1 MTDIDLRGGQI
12 HRGLGIVARWPDI
25 AIVIPSDPS
34 HDAVVD
40 EMLVNLE
47 PNPASQTVIRAV
59 NELLSSNRLHAL
71 GMVVEATGGPMAVAY
86 GPVEVLSDGEV
97 VLTGVSGIAKQ
108 QLSHQA
114 KRLTIR
120 ATDYVEASEPI
131 PPFDLRRGIAPGAG
145 VTLIAVASEGP
156 PVIAEPVVAAQPQQP
171 VQEPAQEPVAAAAP
185 PVVATPLVEPEP
197 AVESEPAGV
206 GPSPLVAASPSDPS
220 PLSAPFKS
228 VLLLDVP
235 PVGGLEPL
243 PLAGDGGPVVDA
255 SDKQVMVDGI
265 LCSRDHFNN
274 PRSAYCMVCGVSM
287 LHLTPNPVRRP
298 RPTLGFIVF
307 DDGSSFGLDRSYLI
321 GREPSTN
328 DGTPSRMPPELL
340 VIHDNNDTLSRTHAE
355 LKLTDWTVQL
365 TDLNSTNGTY
375 IWDADNDRWSQLTA
389 GQPVELH
396 SGETVALGRRTFV
409 FEGVSQA

>member
-47 PNPASQTVIRAV
+47 PNPASQTVIRAI

-114 KRLTIR
+114 KRLTMR

-131 PPFDLRRGIAPGAG
+131 APFDLRRGIAPGAG
-145 VTLIAVASEGP
+145 LTLVAVAPDGP
-156 PVIAEPVVAAQPQQP
+156 PAIAEPIVAAQPQP
-171 VQEPAQEPVAAAAP
+171 EEPAP
-185 PVVATPLVEPEP
+185 VEPEQQA
-197 AVESEPAGV
+197 AVVVPQPVVEPDPVGV
-206 GPSPLVAASPSDPS
+206 GPSPLVASSPSDPS

-228 VLLLDVP
+228 VLLFDVP
-235 PVGGLEPL
+235 PMSGLEPL
-243 PLAGDGGPVVDA
+243 PMAGDGGRVVDA

-321 GREPSTN
+321 GREPSTS

-355 LKLTDWTVQL
+355 LRLTDWTVQL
-365 TDLNSTNGTY
+365 IDLNSTNGTY
-375 IWDADNDRWSQLTA
+375 IWDAENDRWSQLAA

>member
-12 HRGLGIVARWPDI
+12 HRGLGVVARWPDI
-25 AIVIPSDPS
+25 AIVIPSDPA

-47 PNPASQTVIRAV
+47 PNPASQTVIRAI

-97 VLTGVSGIAKQ
+97 VLNGVSGIAKQ

-114 KRLTIR
+114 KRLTMR

-145 VTLIAVASEGP
+145 LTLVAVAPDGP
-156 PVIAEPVVAAQPQQP
+156 PVIAEPAAVAQP
-171 VQEPAQEPVAAAAP
+171 EPEQVRPAEPVVKEAP
-185 PVVATPLVEPEP
+185 VESKPEP
-197 AVESEPAGV
+197 QPEPVSAGV
-206 GPSPLVAASPSDPS
+206 GPSPLVAASPLDPS

-235 PVGGLEPL
+235 AISGLEPL

-255 SDKQVMVDGI
+255 SDKQIMVDGI

-321 GREPSTN
+321 GREPSTD

-355 LKLTDWTVQL
+355 LRLTDWTVQL
-365 TDLNSTNGTY
+365 IDLNSTNGTY

-409 FEGVSQA
+409 FEGVSQS